1 MHDADFDSEEE
12 LGQEFRGRRSGGR
25 ISPKGARIE
34 INIYKRT
41 LSDV

>member
-1 MHDADFDSEEE
+1 MHDADFEE
-12 LGQEFRGRRSGGR
+12 QEFRGRRSGGR